1 MQDVELESLLQEAGY
16 QFDPTTGRY
25 RTADAADEDV
35 DYASEDIADE
45 LEIPIEDLLR
55 WEQEQSTDTASDSV

>member
-16 QFDPTTGRY
+16 TFDVASGRY
-25 RTADAADEDV
+25 RTADAADQDV
-35 DYASEDIADE
+35 DYASQDVADQ

-55 WEQEQSTDTASDSV
+55 WEQEQTA